1 MKTIKRK
8 FCVTFLAYV
17 IVVAVF
23 FTMNT
28 QLIGMAAGCSFT
40 FTDAE
45 VEVGE
50 TFNITLTWNTT
61 DSDLGGFTAELS
73 YDSSYLELVSGDLI
87 LAPLPQTA
95 SGVKNV
101 VFVYSFKAL
110 KEGTTT
116 VSLIPGNAYSFS
128 TLEKLEST
136 VNAGTITITEQPTD
150 APTDAPT
157 EAPTDPP
164 TEAPTDP
171 PTEAPTVPPT
181 EAPTE
186 PPTEAPTV
194 PPTEAPTTPPETL
207 SSNAKL
213 DALSIHPGTLSPA
226 FSTDV
231 HWYDVYV
238 DNDVTS
244 LTVDA
249 VTSDENA
256 TWVPTEG
263 RKDLKVGKNYVGVKV
278 TAQDGS
284 VEWYEMYVY
293 RAAAETDAPT
303 EAPTDEPTEA
313 PTNRP
318 TEAPTNE
325 PTTDA
330 QPSDPLAVVI
340 GNVNGKIQQTLGDV
354 SRPEGFEETTYNYK
368 GVNIEALKGLGKDLL
383 LIPVSDGTKTAL
395 CLYNEDNGGFY
406 PYVGIQ
412 VTSALYTV
420 LPFPANE
427 TAPTGYSLTTIE
439 FQGTLIDA
447 WVRNDAA
454 DKNYSVF
461 YAMNWNGETALY
473 RYDAGEKTLQR
484 VVKSELAV
492 GSGGQIP
499 TIGTE
504 GSTGSNGNHQVSD
517 DYLEYYEETLQ
528 RVNRRDTFMFILMV
542 VLLIC
547 MVAMYLLF
555 VVGKDDKDAK
565 EDENESDD
573 EEADENES
581 DEDEGL
587 DDEELNEDD
596 KALQHELEDIQVG
609 MADFMADLSETD
621 EASAEIQLDDLQDDD
636 LEDLDLNNIK

>member
-1 MKTIKRK
+1 LRKLQKRLV
-8 FCVTFLAYV
+8 CVTLS
-17 IVVAVF
+17 ILMIVAVVWIPKTMRSRADG
-23 FTMNT
+23 FTVTITVFAQTVQVGDTFKILVQATGNDIGVIKGNFQISGDGGITITEPDPETGEIVTAKGVGLFATSLQKIYDVKAT
-28 QLIGMAAGCSFT
+28 QAGTVTIGMQVDSALPL
-40 FTDAE
+40 DAE
-45 VEVGE
+45 NQVEDQV
-50 TFNITLTWNTT
+50 TC
-61 DSDLGGFTAELS
+61 
-73 YDSSYLELVSGDLI
+73 
-87 LAPLPQTA
+87 
-95 SGVKNV
+95 
-101 VFVYSFKAL
+101 
-110 KEGTTT
+110 
-116 VSLIPGNAYSFS
+116 
-128 TLEKLEST
+128 T
-136 VNAGTITITEQPTD
+136 VNSCTITITEQPTE
-150 APTDAPT
+150 APT

-186 PPTEAPTV
+186 APTA

-325 PTTDA
+325 PTTEA
-330 QPSDPLAVVI
+330 QPSDPLAIVI

-395 CLYNEDNGGFY
+395 YLYDEDNGGFY

-427 TAPTGYSLTTIE
+427 TVPTGYSLTTVD

-492 GSGGQIP
+492 GSGGQNP

-573 EEADENES
+573 EEADEDEP

-587 DDEELNEDD
+587 DDEALNEDD